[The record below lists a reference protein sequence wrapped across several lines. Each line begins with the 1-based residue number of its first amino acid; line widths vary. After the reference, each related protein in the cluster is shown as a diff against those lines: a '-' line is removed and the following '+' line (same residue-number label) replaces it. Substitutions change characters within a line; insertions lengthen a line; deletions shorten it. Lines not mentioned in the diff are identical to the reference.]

1 MPFEYLVII
10 VVLVG
15 LGFVAYMGWERM
27 SNGRKRP
34 DSSLYVESLRDLLD
48 GYKEK
53 AFGKLRQVVAE
64 DSNNIDAYL
73 RLGQILRE
81 HNRADRALQVH
92 KDLTLRI
99 GLSNEQKSQ
108 ILWQL
113 AEDYQVLDDTA
124 TAVEALTE
132 LTELQPNNHAAFSRL
147 LALQKKSRKW
157 EDAYDTA
164 VKLLKIESNKSKKP
178 LAPLKYQ
185 QGKALY
191 EKREYH
197 KARVVF
203 KEAIGLD
210 PQYVPAYLSIG
221 DSYCEEQRFE
231 DAVNFWVKLITAN
244 PEQGHQVIERLART
258 LFDLGRYGEIVDI
271 CQNILA
277 HAPRNV
283 EARLTLSRFYRRK
296 GDLDAA
302 KSFLVDLVDESPD
315 QIVAV
320 IELIRIYLELGEHQK
335 IDEVCRR
342 VGKRQV
348 TTPPSGKDQVA
359 DASLMGIQ

>member
-1 MPFEYLVII
+1 MPFEYLVTI
-10 VVLVG
+10 VVLIG
-15 LGFVAYMGWERM
+15 FAFVAYMAWERM
-27 SNGRKRP
+27 SNNRKKP

-48 GYKEK
+48 GYKER

-81 HNRADRALQVH
+81 HKRADRALQVH
-92 KDLTLRI
+92 KDLTLRT
-99 GLSNEQKSQ
+99 GLSTGQKGQ

-113 AEDYQVLDDTA
+113 AEDYAATDDTA
-124 TAVEALTE
+124 TAIEALSE
-132 LTELQPNNHAAFSRL
+132 LTELQPNNHPAFGRL
-147 LALQKKSRKW
+147 LMLQKKAKRW

-164 VKLLKIESNKSKKP
+164 VKLLKLESNKSKKP

-185 QGKALY
+185 QGMALY

-197 KARVVF
+197 KARIVF

-210 PQYVPAYLSIG
+210 PQYVPAYLAIG
-221 DSYCEEQRFE
+221 DSYCEEKRFE
-231 DAVNFWVKLITAN
+231 DAVNFWVKLISAV
-244 PEQGHQVIERLART
+244 PDQGHQVIDRLART

-283 EARLTLSRFYRRK
+283 EARMTLARFYRRK

-302 KSFLVDLVDESPD
+302 RGFLVDLVDDTPD
-315 QIVAV
+315 QTVAV
-320 IELIRIYLELGEHQK
+320 MELIRIYLELGEHQK
-335 IDEVCRR
+335 IDELCQR
-342 VGKRQV
+342 VGKRRV
-348 TTPPSGKDQVA
+348 TPPPSDGDRVA
-359 DASLMGIQ
+359 DASLLGIQ

>member
-1 MPFEYLVII
+1 MPFEYLITIVILI
-10 VVLVG
+10 G

-27 SNGRKRP
+27 STNRKRP
-34 DSSLYVESLRDLLD
+34 DASLYVEALRDLLD
-48 GYKEK
+48 GFKER

-92 KDLTLRI
+92 KDLTLRT
-99 GLSNEQKSQ
+99 GLSTSQKAQ

-113 AEDYQVLDDTA
+113 AEDYQATNDAA
-124 TAVEALTE
+124 TALEALTE

-147 LALQKKSRKW
+147 LAAQKTAGRW
-157 EDAYDTA
+157 EEAYDTA
-164 VKLLKIESNKSKKP
+164 VKLLKLESNKSKKP
-178 LAPLKYQ
+178 LAPLKFQ

-197 KARVVF
+197 KARIVF

-210 PQYVPAYLSIG
+210 PQFVPAYLAIG
-221 DSYCEEQRFE
+221 DSYSEEQRSE
-231 DAVNFWVKLITAN
+231 DAVNFWVKLISAV
-244 PEQGHQVIERLART
+244 PDQGHQVIDRLART

-283 EARLTLSRFYRRK
+283 EARMTLARFYRRK

-302 KSFLVDLVDESPD
+302 RGFLVDLVEDSPD
-315 QIVAV
+315 QTIALL
-320 IELIRIYLELGEHQK
+320 ELIRIYLELGEHQK
-335 IDEVCRR
+335 IEELCRR

-348 TTPPSGKDQVA
+348 TPPPSGKDTVA
-359 DASLMGIQ
+359 DASLMGIK